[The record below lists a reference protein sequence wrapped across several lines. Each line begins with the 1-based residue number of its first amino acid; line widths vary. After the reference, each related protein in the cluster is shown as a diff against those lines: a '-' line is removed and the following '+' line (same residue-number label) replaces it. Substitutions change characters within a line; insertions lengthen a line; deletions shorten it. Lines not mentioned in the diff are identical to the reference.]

1 MSIFGVSPNVST
13 GNFSVTNWPGGTS
26 LSLLLLKI
34 RRLSFPNFVFIITIL
49 YMNAQICTLIEIYL
63 TDEKRSDVKILL

>member
-49 YMNAQICTLIEIYL
+49 YMNFRLFIVIEIYVTNL
-63 TDEKRSDVKILL
+63 KLSKC